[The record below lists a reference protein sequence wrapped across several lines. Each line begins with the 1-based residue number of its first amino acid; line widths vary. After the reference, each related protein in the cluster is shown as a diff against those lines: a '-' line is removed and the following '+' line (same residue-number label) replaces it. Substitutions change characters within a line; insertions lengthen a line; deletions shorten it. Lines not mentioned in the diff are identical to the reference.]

1 MFAIIRRDTG
11 IACLAAAV
19 LCFAVLIGAG
29 AWHGRG
35 SRLIDLVASCGMAL
49 AFAAIAFG
57 LLRMGSTAGKCSAA
71 GGVLLIALLLIG

>member
-1 MFAIIRRDTG
+1 MLAIIRRDTG

-19 LCFAVLIGAG
+19 LCFAVLLGSG

-57 LLRMGSTAGKCSAA
+57 LMRMGSAAGRCSAL
-71 GGVLLIALLLIG
+71 GGVALIALLLVG